1 MLIRRLNDDSIEF
14 ADIEPV
20 EAELLRQVS
29 VIGEAHGDAGA
40 EARLFSAPADPSET
54 QFLKDWE
61 EYVRP
66 ELRHLFLAARK
77 VVEEDVSTL
86 SAKAGRF
93 SRMVFPL
100 SHGEAWLS
108 ALNQARLILAAKFDF
123 ADAELALHEVPKT
136 LTKRGLVLLQINFYA
151 AIQERVI
158 EALQGED
165 DGYDAV
171 DVG

>member
-1 MLIRRLNDDSIEF
+1 MLVRRLNDDSIEF

-29 VIGEAHGDAGA
+29 VLGDTRGDAGA

-77 VVEEDVSTL
+77 VVEEDVGKPSP
-86 SAKAGRF
+86 KAGRF
-93 SRMVFPL
+93 SRIAFPL

-108 ALNQARLILAAKFDF
+108 ALNQARLILATKFGF
-123 ADAELALHEVPKT
+123 ADAELALPEIPKA
-136 LTKRGLVLLQINFYA
+136 LTKRDLVLLQINFYA

-158 EALQGED
+158 EALQGEV
-165 DGYDAV
+165 DGEADL
-171 DVG
+171 G